1 MWRGCLSSQMPECVW
16 LSLLVSGETEDSGVQ
31 LLSSLAVPGSGM
43 GHGVGLFVFVRKQ
56 HGIFIGQIME
66 GKKPYTPIPTLP
78 SCDRS
83 HLFMTV
89 SSLSLTGS

>member
-1 MWRGCLSSQMPECVW
+1 MWCVCLSSQMPECVW

-66 GKKPYTPIPTLP
+66 GEKTTNPTPPSLP
-78 SCDRS
+78 C
-83 HLFMTV
+83 HLVTGAI
-89 SSLSLTGS
+89 SS